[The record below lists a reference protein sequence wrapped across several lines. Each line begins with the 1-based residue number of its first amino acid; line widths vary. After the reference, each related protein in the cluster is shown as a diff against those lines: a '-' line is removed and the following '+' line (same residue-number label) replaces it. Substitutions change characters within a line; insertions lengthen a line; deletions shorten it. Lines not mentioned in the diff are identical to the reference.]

1 MRVAIIKTET
11 YSEIISTEEIQMDW
25 GLVKMFRREEKK
37 SSVVKVVLITV
48 GVIAAI
54 GAILAVLYTLFKKYF
69 TITFECGDCENCDE
83 DCFDDELAFDEPI
96 CCEADDIL
104 EEPIAEA

>member
-1 MRVAIIKTET
+1 MRTEG

-25 GLVKMFRREEKK
+25 GFINMFKKPEEKK
-37 SSVVKVVLITV
+37 TSVVKVVLITL
-48 GVIAAI
+48 GVIAAV
-54 GAILAVLYTLFKKYF
+54 GATLAVLYTLFKKYF